1 MRAFAFGW
9 AISLAIGA
17 GAATPLRVAS
27 LNLCTDELVL
37 SLARPGQIISVTHL
51 SRDPRESALW
61 QKARRYRANDG
72 SLMAVATLRPDL
84 VLAMGG
90 GGRDRELIARA
101 IGAKLIVL
109 PYPESLDDVEAG
121 IARVADALGRSD
133 TGRRLIGEIRAARKF
148 APVRR
153 HDAIFLA
160 GGGRSLSP
168 DGLGAQWLRLAGLR
182 QRSLKEGRIDAETML
197 AFPPGLLVRSDYR
210 ADQSSREQQWLTHPA
225 LRKIHAPQV
234 STEGRRWTC
243 MGPTLLPEVLRLRR
257 IAQPQNHSVIPAK
270 AGIPLSMRARSRS
283 GIPTFAGMTEKQ

>member
-1 MRAFAFGW
+1 MRAFAFAW
-9 AISLAIGA
+9 AISLVTGS
-17 GAATPLRVAS
+17 GAAAPIRVAS

-37 SLARPGQIISVTHL
+37 TLARPDQIVSVTSL
-51 SRDPRESALW
+51 SRDARESSLW
-61 QKARRYRANDG
+61 REARRYRANDG

-101 IGAKLIVL
+101 IGAKLVVL
-109 PYPESLDDVEAG
+109 PFPESLDDIEAA
-121 IARVADALGRSD
+121 IARVAAALGRTD
-133 TGRRLIGEIRAARKF
+133 AGRRLVDEIRAAGRS

-160 GGGRSLSP
+160 GGGRSLAG

-182 QRSLKEGRIDAETML
+182 QRPLKADRIDAETML
-197 AFPPGLLVRSDYR
+197 AFPPGLLMRSDYR

-225 LRKIHAPQV
+225 LRRVRAPQI
-234 STEGRRWTC
+234 STDGRRWTC

-257 IAQPQNHSVIPAK
+257 IIPTVIPAFK
-270 AGIPLSMRARSRS
+270 GIA
-283 GIPTFAGMTEKQ
+283 KK